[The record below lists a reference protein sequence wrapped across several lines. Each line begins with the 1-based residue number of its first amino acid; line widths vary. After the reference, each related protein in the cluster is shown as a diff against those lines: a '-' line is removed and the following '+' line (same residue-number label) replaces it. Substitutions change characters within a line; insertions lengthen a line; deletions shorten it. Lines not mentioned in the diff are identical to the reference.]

1 MKRAQAARGT
11 GTVDPKKP
19 GQMPSVW
26 QEAMDK
32 KKKKFEGLKV

>member
-1 MKRAQAARGT
+1 MKRAQAARGA

-26 QEAMDK
+26 LEAREK
-32 KKKKFEGLKV
+32 RKEKLAGLKV